1 MQGKEVQ
8 LQQHI
13 SAFLHDE
20 CVKLLKKVLA
30 GHCTNYPIFFNLP
43 TNTQQYIQQNRG
55 GGVIINTLHFKG
67 LFFCFVYFFVFF
79 FPQLLNCCERRKSN
93 LTWICLYKIKWS
105 YTYAQCML
113 VLIFYI
119 LIRRKGRSVLTT
131 FYM

>member
-30 GHCTNYPIFFNLP
+30 GHCTNYPIFFLIYL
-43 TNTQQYIQQNRG
+43 QILSSIFNRI

-119 LIRRKGRSVLTT
+119 LIRKKGRSVLTT